1 MAPTA
6 ASKTHDYQTGVK
18 TNNYFLNSTKIIT
31 NQISFYSNEETEKP
45 NVLGDTMGD
54 RWSVTKPFV
63 GLPNYEQFEMVR
75 NPHLDHSNLSR
86 IPHISDGEIYVE
98 ALYQVV
104 YPLFTFSGCQNL
116 H

>member
-1 MAPTA
+1 M
-6 ASKTHDYQTGVK
+6 
-18 TNNYFLNSTKIIT
+18 TKIVT
-31 NQISFYSNEETEKP
+31 NQISIYPNEETGKP

-54 RWSVTKPFV
+54 RWSVTQPFV

-98 ALYQVV
+98 ALYQV
-104 YPLFTFSGCQNL
+104 YPLFTFSGRL
-116 H
+116 EFA